1 MKLFIILFYLNVF
14 ILSAENKKNTH
25 HLINH
30 DSLEFLCRYNPS
42 IGFEKAKK
50 IFHKYENSND
60 TFNKAKSLYFLGK
73 SIGNLHKYEEA
84 LKYLYY
90 AKSILENSKKN
101 ELTLFIDLEIAK
113 QYGKLNLYDKALI
126 IIDECSKDHSLIINS
141 DIKNYF
147 LADLYSNKAF
157 FIGNVKPTPTISDLL
172 AYHIKASKYIEKCKK
187 RKYNYAYSNVGL
199 MYSYLKKYK
208 MAIYY
213 YNKAVNEAKIF
224 NVDNIGIVYKNLSH
238 LYFENENYEIA
249 IKYADSSLKYSY
261 KKYFIIKENYKVLS
275 QSFKKLNKLQE
286 ASNFEKL
293 ALLYEDSLLLRDN
306 KEIIKGTNFLI
317 KKIEKEKNEIHQKS
331 FYLEL
336 IIFLCILIT
345 IAIVIYLVKR
355 FSKNINLIKIN
366 LIKKSSEIVD
376 LKKKVKDSYDEV
388 IQMAKSDDPLFPS
401 FFKELYPDFY
411 SKLMLV
417 QPNLTVVEQKV
428 CFYIKLKF
436 STKEIAMYTFV
447 SIKAIQ
453 NRKNRLRKRL
463 GLKNAEDLYDWID
476 NL

>member
-1 MKLFIILFYLNVF
+1 MKLIIIFIYLNVF

-25 HLINH
+25 HIINH

-50 IFHKYENSND
+50 LFHNYENSND

-101 ELTLFIDLEIAK
+101 ELNLFIDLEIAK
-113 QYGKLNLYDKALI
+113 QYGKLNLYDKALT
-126 IIDECSKDHSLIINS
+126 IIDECFKDHSLIINS
-141 DIKNYF
+141 DLKYYF

-172 AYHIKASKYIEKCKK
+172 VYHLKASKYIEKCKK

-199 MYSYLKKYK
+199 MNSKLKKYK
-208 MAIYY
+208 IAIYY
-213 YNKAVNEAKIF
+213 YNKAVKEAKKF
-224 NVDNIGIVYKNLSH
+224 KVENIGITYQNLGQ
-238 LYFENENYEIA
+238 LYFENENYHVA
-249 IKYADSSLKYSY
+249 IKYADSSLKYSN
-261 KKYFIIKENYKVLS
+261 KKYFLIKENYKVLS
-275 QSFKKLNKLQE
+275 QSFKKLDKLQE
-286 ASNFEKL
+286 AAKFEKL
-293 ALLYEDSLLLRDN
+293 ALLYEDSLLIRDN
-306 KEIIKGTNFLI
+306 KEIVKGTNFLL
-317 KKIEKEKNEIHQKS
+317 KKIEKENQQIHNKS
-331 FYLEL
+331 VYLEL
-336 IIFLCILIT
+336 IIILGIST
-345 IAIVIYLVKR
+345 TIVIVVYLVNR
-355 FSKNINLIKIN
+355 FSKKIKSKEINIR
-366 LIKKSSEIVD
+366 KKSSEIVD
-376 LKKKVKDSYDEV
+376 LKKKVKDSYNEV

-436 STKEIAMYTFV
+436 STKEIATYTFV